1 LLRKKEQIH
10 YLFQNKAMRMAV
22 FERIFRIIKWG
33 VSQSK
38 SNVKGERN
46 VNTKKA
52 VAYTPKQASVW
63 ASSLILLSKW
73 FVCTPLPGNRFQFEV
88 INESGI
94 PAEILARS
102 S

>member
-1 LLRKKEQIH
+1 LRGKEQIH
-10 YLFQNKAMRMAV
+10 DLFQNKPMRMAV
-22 FERIFRIIKWG
+22 FERICRMRKWG
-33 VSQSK
+33 LASPNPMSK
-38 SNVKGERN
+38 GARN
-46 VNTKKA
+46 VNTKRA
-52 VAYTPKQASVW
+52 VAYTPKQASLW

-73 FVCTPLPGNRFQFEV
+73 FICTPLPGNRFEFEV